1 VAAYGPEWWTAYG
14 WYLALLLG
22 TGAERLLEL
31 VLSARNLR
39 WAIARGGREE
49 GRGHFPAMVVLHT
62 GLIVACALEPLIAG
76 RPFLPALGI
85 PAVVL
90 VLAAQALRYWCIL
103 TLGSRWNTRIV
114 VVPGLPLVRRGP
126 YRFLPHPN
134 YIVVALEGI
143 ALPLVFT
150 GWLTALVFT
159 VLNAVLLLRFRIPAE
174 EAAMSRA
181 LAESRS

>member
-1 VAAYGPEWWTAYG
+1 MTPFAADWWTAYG
-14 WYLALLLG
+14 WYLALLAG
-22 TGAERLLEL
+22 TGGERLLEL
-31 VLSARNLR
+31 VVSARNLR
-39 WAIARGGREE
+39 WALANGGREE
-49 GRGHFPAMVVLHT
+49 GRGHFPAMVALHT
-62 GLIVACALEPLIAG
+62 GLLVACALEPVLAP
-76 RPFLPALGI
+76 RPFLPVLGI
-85 PAVVL
+85 PAVVV

-103 TLGSRWNTRIV
+103 TLGRRWNTRIV

-134 YIVVALEGI
+134 YLVVAIEGI

-174 EAAMSRA
+174 EAAMSVA
-181 LAESRS
+181 LAETPA

>member
-1 VAAYGPEWWTAYG
+1 MAAFTHDWWIAYW
-14 WYLALLLG
+14 WYLALLAG
-22 TGAERLLEL
+22 AAAERFLEL
-31 VLSARNLR
+31 VISRRNLG
-39 WAIARGGREE
+39 WALAHGGREE
-49 GRGHFPAMVVLHT
+49 GIGHFPAMVALHSAL
-62 GLIVACALEPLIAG
+62 GVACVLEPLLAP

-85 PAVVL
+85 TAVVL
-90 VLAAQALRYWCIL
+90 VLASQALRYWCIL
-103 TLGSRWNTRIV
+103 TLGHRWNTRIV

-126 YRFLPHPN
+126 YRFLSHPN
-134 YIVVALEGI
+134 YVAVALEGI

-150 GWLTALVFT
+150 SWVTAVAFT

>member
-1 VAAYGPEWWTAYG
+1 MTPFGPGWWVDYG
-14 WYLALLLG
+14 WYLALLAG
-22 TGAERLLEL
+22 TGAERFLE
-31 VLSARNLR
+31 VAISARNLR
-39 WAIARGGREE
+39 WALANGGREE

-62 GLIVACALEPLIAG
+62 GLVLACALEPVLAP

-90 VLAAQALRYWCIL
+90 VLAAQGLRYWCIL
-103 TLGSRWNTRIV
+103 TLGHRWNTRIV

-134 YIVVALEGI
+134 YVVVAVEGI

-150 GWLTALVFT
+150 GWVTALAFT
-159 VLNAVLLLRFRIPAE
+159 VLNAVLLLGFRIPAE

-181 LAESRS
+181 LAEARP